1 MRPSGNPLLLEAF
14 GLSLKER
21 RVELNLTQ
29 EDVAGAAEIDRPYIT
44 LMEAARKQP
53 TISVFWK
60 LAAALQLEPSALA
73 QRIEVR
79 YSALETLKAAGS
91 RTSNIKSRR

>member
-21 RVELNLTQ
+21 RIELSLTQ
-29 EDVAGAAEIDRPYIT
+29 EDVAGVAEIDRPYIT

-53 TISVFWK
+53 SISVFWR
-60 LAAALQLEPSALA
+60 LAAALQLEPAAFA
-73 QRIEVR
+73 QRIEKR
-79 YSALETLKAAGS
+79 YVALQALKQAVGPTNDA
-91 RTSNIKSRR
+91 R